1 MNRILVIGD
10 LLTDR
15 YRFLRPLR
23 SDPANNVALVVES
36 EREEMVDGGA
46 GNLVRNLESLC
57 GENVHFSYTGERFPI
72 KIRYYVE
79 GRFLL
84 REDEDDA
91 VTHDEKVIDEF
102 VELIEP
108 EDFVIIS
115 DYHKGTIEPADIVRI
130 IKRSREVDNV
140 TIFVDTNFV
149 YPEHENADWLKI
161 NLKTAQE
168 CVNKTDKNIAKTI
181 SNGNNSNVIITKGE
195 EGFVSY
201 LKDLEQTICFTK
213 DENKSFIDSIGA
225 GDTFLAGFVSYMAR
239 HNVGELPALVYAD
252 IVAHLSTSQLGTIDV
267 VTAEVADEEYKNA
280 KTSIKEEEDTLHVH
294 RTINDD

>member
-1 MNRILVIGD
+1 VKRILVIGD

-15 YRFLRPLR
+15 YRFLKPLR
-23 SDPANNVALVVES
+23 SDPANNAALVVEG

-57 GENVHFSYTGERFPI
+57 GEEVHFFYAGERFPI
-72 KIRYYVE
+72 KIRYYVD
-79 GRFLL
+79 GQFLL

-102 VELIEP
+102 VDFIEP
-108 EDFVIIS
+108 EDLVIIS
-115 DYHKGTIEPADIVRI
+115 DYHKGTVEQEDVVRI

-140 TIFVDTNFV
+140 TVFIDTNFV
-149 YPEHENADWLKI
+149 YAEHKNADWLKI

-181 SNGNNSNVIITKGE
+181 SKISNSNVIVTKGAG
-195 EGFVSY
+195 GFVTY

-213 DENKSFIDSIGA
+213 DVNKSFIDPIGA

-239 HNVGELPALVYAD
+239 HNAGELPALVYAD

-267 VTAEVADEEYKNA
+267 VTAAMADKEYRDA
-280 KTSIKEEEDTLHVH
+280 KTSMKEEEDTLYVH
-294 RTINDD
+294 RTIDNV

>member
-1 MNRILVIGD
+1 VNRILVVGD

-15 YRFLRPLR
+15 YRFFKPLR
-23 SDPANNVALVVES
+23 SDPANNAALVVES

-115 DYHKGTIEPADIVRI
+115 DYHKGTI
-130 IKRSREVDNV
+130 
-140 TIFVDTNFV
+140 FVDTNFV

-195 EGFVSY
+195 EGFVTY
-201 LKDLEQTICFTK
+201 LKDLKQTICFTK

-239 HNVGELPALVYAD
+239 YNIGGLPALVYAD

-267 VTAEVADEEYKNA
+267 VTAEAADKEYKNL
-280 KTSIKEEEDTLHVH
+280 KTSEKEEEDTLYVH
-294 RTINDD
+294 RTIDNV